1 MQTEEN
7 PGGPDGRIT
16 LAVDGAIWLI
26 GIDRP
31 AKYNGFTPK
40 MLREYSEIITRYDAD
55 DSAFCAVVYAEGPHF
70 TAGLDLPKLAE
81 VWARGE
87 SPYPEDCLDMWNLR
101 PPYRRKPL
109 IMAVKG
115 ICYTV
120 GVELM
125 LSADIVVAA
134 DNCRF
139 TQLEVKRGIMAAGG
153 ATIRMVERSGWG
165 NAMRY
170 LLTGDEWNAE
180 QALRMNMVQEVVP
193 AGQELDVAKRIAQ
206 TIVTNAAPLAVRA
219 TIANARTA
227 LDEGPEA
234 AAAQFDRIRLEL
246 RATEDAAEG
255 VASFREKR
263 PPVFKGR

>member
-1 MQTEEN
+1 MEKGADN
-7 PGGPDGRIT
+7 ADGRIT
-16 LAVDGAIWLI
+16 VTEDGPLWLI

-31 AKYNGFTPK
+31 AKLNGFTPK
-40 MLREYSEIITRYDAD
+40 MLREYAYAVTRYDEAPE
-55 DSAFCAVVYAEGPHF
+55 ARCALVYAEGANF

-87 SPYPEDCLDMWNLR
+87 SPYPADALDIWNLR
-101 PPYRRKPL
+101 PPFRRKP
-109 IMAVKG
+109 MVVAVKG

-120 GVELM
+120 GVEMM

-139 TQLEVKRGIMAAGG
+139 TQMEVKRGIMAAGG
-153 ATIRMVERSGWG
+153 ATIRMVERAGWG

-170 LLTGDEWNAE
+170 LLTGDEWDAAT
-180 QALRMNMVQEVVP
+180 ALRLGFVQEVVP
-193 AGQELDVAKRIAQ
+193 AGQELDRAREIAMKIA
-206 TIVTNAAPLAVRA
+206 TTVAPLAVEETRR
-219 TIANARTA
+219 NARTA
-227 LDEGPEA
+227 LEKGPA
-234 AAAQFDRIRLEL
+234 AAVDEFDAIRLRL

-263 PPVFKGR
+263 PPRFKGR

>member
-1 MQTEEN
+1 MGAEPNHTDT
-7 PGGPDGRIT
+7 DGRIALT
-16 LAVDGAIWLI
+16 VEDRLWLI

-55 DSAFCAVVYAEGPHF
+55 ETAFCAIVYAHGPHF

-87 SPYPEDCLDMWNLR
+87 SPYPADCLDMWNLR
-101 PPYRRKPL
+101 PPFRRKPL

-134 DNCRF
+134 EDCRF

-153 ATIRMVERSGWG
+153 ATIRMVERAGWG
-165 NAMRY
+165 AAMRY

-193 AGQELDVAKRIAQ
+193 VGQELEVAKEIANK
-206 TIVTNAAPLAVRA
+206 IVKNAAPLAVQA
-219 TIANARTA
+219 TIANARLA
-227 LDEGPEA
+227 LQKGADA
-234 AAAQFDRIRLEL
+234 AVAQFDETRLKL
-246 RATEDAAEG
+246 RATNDAQEG
-255 VASFREKR
+255 VASFKEKR
-263 PPVFKGR
+263 SPVFHGR